1 MEKPKTE
8 KPNPKTSPITPR
20 VYSYIRF
27 STPEQAM
34 GDSERRQLEVAEKY
48 ANDKGVQL
56 DETLKDEGC
65 SGYHGEHKK
74 KGALGRF
81 LIRVKNG
88 NGEIPKNS
96 ILLVE
101 NIDRLGREPILDAF
115 ETVTSLIKN
124 GVNIQ
129 TLVPYEFYDIK
140 SVNSYLIYQL
150 IGQMQRAHEES
161 KRKSDLI
168 SQAREKA
175 RRDARETGK
184 KLTARCPA
192 WLDTARDNDDRLI
205 DFKINPDAQETIK
218 TIFDLKLKGIGK
230 GTIAK
235 RLNKEALWMPPK
247 SKNKKSGGNG
257 WRESYI
263 QKILQNPAVIGE
275 YQPYKR
281 NDETDKREPAGEPI
295 PNYYPEVIKPNVF
308 YVVQEQFKKNNG
320 KGGRTG
326 KASNL
331 FTHLVKCPY
340 CNGSM
345 AFVDKGKSPKGRK
358 MLICDNGRR
367 RFKCAPYSIQ
377 YDECEELILNACS
390 TDLRPEEIL
399 PNPDEQSKRCQ
410 SLHEKIQGY
419 IGKLRDIEKRI
430 NNYVNQI
437 GEESNTAVGKLLKD
451 KIREYQKQEKEIK
464 AQQEEDEKEFKKAKS
479 SLQSFDKWKK
489 DLAALQKAIK
499 KDNNVELRMR
509 LRLHLRELI
518 EKIEIFAVGLK
529 ENDLPDKRITFGI
542 LMPFLGKDG
551 KDYVDVLDKKTW
563 AIREKEYTDFCNY
576 ATKRSRASKEGR
588 FLRVYFK
595 PDSWCELWP
604 KGSIPYDTTL
614 CINEDGEIDWPR
626 TSSGIKWLWDEY
638 KNKKQ

>member
-1 MEKPKTE
+1 
-8 KPNPKTSPITPR
+8 
-20 VYSYIRF
+20 
-27 STPEQAM
+27 M
-34 GDSERRQLEVAEKY
+34 GDSERRQLEAAEKY

-56 DETLKDEGC
+56 DETLKDEGR

-161 KRKSDLI
+161 KRKSDLV

-192 WLDTARDNDDRLI
+192 WLDTVRDSDDDRLI

-281 NDETDKREPAGEPI
+281 NDETGKRKPAGEPI

-308 YVVQEQFKKNNG
+308 YAVQEQFKKNKG

-345 AFVDKGKSPKGRK
+345 AFVDKGKSPKGRN

-367 RFKCAPYSIQ
+367 GVKCVPHSIR
-377 YDECEELILNACS
+377 YDECEELILKSCRN
-390 TDLRPEEIL
+390 LRVEEIL

-410 SLHEKIQGY
+410 SLHNKIQGH
-419 IGKLRDIEKRI
+419 IAKLRDIEKRI

-437 GEESNTAVGKLLKD
+437 GEESNTSVGKLLKD
-451 KIREYQKQEKEIK
+451 KIREYQEQAKEIK

-529 ENDLPDKRITFGI
+529 ENDCPDKRITFGI
-542 LMPFLGKDG
+542 LTPFFAKDNA
-551 KDYVDVLDKKTW
+551 DTLDKKTW
-563 AIREKEYTDFCNY
+563 AIRKKEYTDFCNY

-588 FLRVYFK
+588 FLRIYFK
-595 PDSWCELWP
+595 SGSLCSLWP
-604 KGSIPYDTTL
+604 KGSIPYGASL
-614 CINEDGEIDWPR
+614 IINEEGDIDWPL
-626 TSSGIKWLWDEY
+626 SSGIEWLWNEY
-638 KNKKQ
+638 KSKNHKVSGKRGLRMKKVIFAA